1 MVALDAG
8 VVSLAGDTGVSI
20 NGISAGS
27 ADIAAQWQGAVLR
40 KYATDSWLLIGS
52 IGDVT

>member
-8 VVSLAGDTGVSI
+8 VVSIAGDTGVLI
-20 NGISAGS
+20 NDVAAGS

-52 IGDVT
+52 VGDVA